1 MSQEN
6 KITRKSKQFS
16 AANIYMCR
24 PGCFDA
30 VKFRESKHSTERQSH
45 QRQDFSS
52 LVLVSQ
58 FDLQETLGHD
68 PGSLTLMRS
77 IEPGSYLVHTGSD
90 TGTCFLLI
98 KLRLTDP
105 GEGKEALQLGYKSPS
120 SHCGCHF
127 GGPLEKLAVCVCVC
141 GVVIKRRL
149 LWVCTVTVQEDK
161 RGLVKCFCVSFQCCF
176 KESGKSLT
184 KGFGHF

>member
-16 AANIYMCR
+16 AANIYICR

-58 FDLQETLGHD
+58 FDLQETLGHN
-68 PGSLTLMRS
+68 PGSLTLMHS

-90 TGTCFLLI
+90 TGTCFLFV
-98 KLRLTDP
+98 KLRLIQGRVKRLCSWVTNLP
-105 GEGKEALQLGYKSPS
+105 AATAGAMLEVLWRNWLCAWS
-120 SHCGCHF
+120 S
-127 GGPLEKLAVCVCVC
+127 
-141 GVVIKRRL
+141 
-149 LWVCTVTVQEDK
+149 
-161 RGLVKCFCVSFQCCF
+161 
-176 KESGKSLT
+176 
-184 KGFGHF
+184 